1 MFAEQVDLNADVGE
15 EGGHDAELMALVTS
29 ANVACGVHAG
39 NENVIRATVRLARAH
54 GVAVGA
60 HPSFPDRNGFGRR
73 PMHLPAGELEACL
86 LGQVRLLVAVA
97 GSERVRVGHVKP
109 HGALYNMAAQDPALA
124 DVIARA
130 VAAVDPS
137 MILVGLAGSRL
148 IEAGQRA
155 GLKTASEVFADRGYR
170 ADGTLVSRGQ
180 PGSVLHDVN
189 AAAARAVAMVREGVV
204 VSVEEVRVPVRA
216 DTICVHGDTPDAVA
230 MAAALRQAL
239 SESGV
244 LVRAL
249 TA

>member
-1 MFAEQVDLNADVGE
+1 MFADQVDLNADVGE
-15 EGGHDAELMALVTS
+15 EAGHDAELMALVTS

-39 NENVIRATVRLARAH
+39 DENVIRATVRLARAH

-60 HPSFPDRNGFGRR
+60 HPSFPDRAGLGRR

-86 LGQVRLLVAVA
+86 LEQVRLLVAVA
-97 GSERVRVGHVKP
+97 GSECVRVGHVKP
-109 HGALYNMAAQDPALA
+109 HGALYNMAAQDLALA

-148 IEAGQRA
+148 IEAGRRA
-155 GLKTASEVFADRGYR
+155 GLRTASEVFADRAYR
-170 ADGTLVSRGQ
+170 ADGTLVSRGE
-180 PGSVLHDVN
+180 PGSVLHDSK
-189 AAAARAVAMVREGVV
+189 AAAARAVAMAREGVV
-204 VSVEEVRVPVRA
+204 VSAGEVRVPIRA
-216 DTICVHGDTPDAVA
+216 DTICVHGDTPDAVH
-230 MAAALRQAL
+230 MAAAVRQAL
-239 SESGV
+239 AESGV